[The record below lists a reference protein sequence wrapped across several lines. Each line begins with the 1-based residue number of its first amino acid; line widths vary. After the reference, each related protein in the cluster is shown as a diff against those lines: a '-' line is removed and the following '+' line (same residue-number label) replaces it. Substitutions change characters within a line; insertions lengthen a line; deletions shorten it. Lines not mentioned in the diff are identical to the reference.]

1 MPKIN
6 LAHEPRSLARW
17 MLTLCVGSLL
27 LTPEVGA
34 VESAE
39 ARNRVSFQV
48 RATRT
53 VENDRVGAVLVA
65 SAEAAEAADCA
76 AAVNEAMAW
85 ALDRSR
91 GQTGVSV
98 RSGGYNTHPVYDDGK
113 IRRWRARQEL
123 ILEGSDTEA
132 LAGVVGKLQSKL
144 ALESFQFSISDA
156 RRRETEDALIGEAL
170 GAFRERAELVRRS
183 LDAQSWRLDEVFLDT
198 EQGVVPH
205 MKMQRM
211 EAQLAGPAVES
222 GTSQVTIQVR
232 GTIALE

>member
-6 LAHEPRSLARW
+6 LAHERLSLAV
-17 MLTLCVGSLL
+17 LALFVASLF

-34 VESAE
+34 VESDE

-48 RATRT
+48 NAARA

-76 AAVNEAMAW
+76 ATVNEAMAW

-91 GQTGVSV
+91 GQAGVSV

-123 ILEGSDTEA
+123 ILDGSDTEA
-132 LAGVVGKLQSKL
+132 LVDIVGKLQSKL
-144 ALESFQFSISDA
+144 ALESFRFSISDA
-156 RRRETEDALIGEAL
+156 RRRETEDLLIEEAL
-170 GAFRERAELVRRS
+170 KDFRERAELVRGS
-183 LDAQSWRLDEVFLDT
+183 LDARSWRLDELSINT
-198 EQGVVPH
+198 GQGVVPH
-205 MKMQRM
+205 MRMQRM
-211 EAQLAGPAVES
+211 EAQAAGPAVES
-222 GTSQVTIQVR
+222 GTSRVTVQVR